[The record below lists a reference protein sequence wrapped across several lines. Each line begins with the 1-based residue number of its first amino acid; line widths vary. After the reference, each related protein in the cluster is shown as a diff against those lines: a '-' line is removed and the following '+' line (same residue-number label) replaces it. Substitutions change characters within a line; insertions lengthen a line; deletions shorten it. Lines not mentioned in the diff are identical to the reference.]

1 MPGLLRRLKPYA
13 LICLLALP
21 ALWPAALAGIPRT
34 NDGLAHLFRTVEL
47 DQLVRAGVLLPRW
60 APDLVLG
67 FGYPV
72 FNFFP
77 YASHYLVEVLHL
89 LGLSFLT
96 AYNLAGALAL
106 LASSWFAY

>member
-1 MPGLLRRLKPYA
+1 MPALLRRLKPFA
-13 LICLLALP
+13 LLFLLALP
-21 ALWPAALAGIPRT
+21 ALWPSALPGLPRT
-34 NDGLAHLFRTVEL
+34 NDSLAHLYRTVEL

-77 YASHYLVEVLHL
+77 YASHYLVEALHL
-89 LGLSFLT
+89 LGVGLLT
-96 AYNLAGALAL
+96 AYNLADRK
-106 LASSWFAY
+106 SVV